1 MPSFDDS
8 KNGRE
13 TPSGIQELDIDNDE
27 LLFVNEGDGYHL
39 IDDDGDFNHSSR
51 REESETIDSDMIA
64 TYQHAIRQAAI
75 KNGIAPIDLQL
86 NRENSSTRQDYK
98 QTE

>member
-13 TPSGIQELDIDNDE
+13 TPSGIQELEIDDDE

-39 IDDDGDFNHSSR
+39 MDENGDFNQSSR

-64 TYQHAIRQAAI
+64 TYQHAIHQAAI
-75 KNGIAPIDLQL
+75 KNGIAPLDLQL
-86 NRENSSTRQDYK
+86 NQGNRSTRRDYK